1 MAGRG
6 LAHAVQ
12 HVQRAGVHGDAVLEH
27 GGQGG
32 VVDQVGR
39 EDHAFRLALGVEA
52 GGQAAFDFTQRHG
65 VDHRAFLAHQTQD
78 VQVGARFLRIAD
90 GVEAAQLRNAFA
102 DDGGVIHPKRRAV
115 LRGELGE
122 LARIECHDE
131 MTLK

>member
-1 MAGRG
+1 M
-6 LAHAVQ
+6 
-12 HVQRAGVHGDAVLEH
+12 
-27 GGQGG
+27 
-32 VVDQVGR
+32 VDQVGR
-39 EDHAFRLALGVEA
+39 EDHAFGVALGVEA
-52 GGQAAFDFTQRHG
+52 RGQAAFDLAQRYG

-122 LARIECHDE
+122 LARIECHDGL
-131 MTLK
+131 TLK